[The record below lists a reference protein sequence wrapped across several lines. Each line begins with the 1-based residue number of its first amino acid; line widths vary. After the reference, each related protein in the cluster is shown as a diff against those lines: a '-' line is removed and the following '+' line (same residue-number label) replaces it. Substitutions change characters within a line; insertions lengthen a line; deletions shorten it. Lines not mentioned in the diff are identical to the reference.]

1 MKMFAF
7 NTLDT
12 YFIIWVWNQTENN
25 QSLLLTEM
33 PRPNSI
39 LLCDCRLWLSSLLRR
54 FLLLLPCEGLQIHL
68 SVWSENVKSSA
79 SPPSMLR
86 MPPVVAIL
94 ALDSSVVEPILM
106 HLSPSRATIM
116 QPRPSSREM
125 IMRARHAWTWAAHRN
140 KHNGLENKTF
150 YIKKGRYS
158 KNIIPLSWKRNA
170 KVTSRSDAHLLHMQ
184 GHRSFKLIRKRNVCL
199 W

>member
-1 MKMFAF
+1 MFRKSSTRSLMEAKWKCLLLTHLILISSSGF
-7 NTLDT
+7 ETRQK
-12 YFIIWVWNQTENN
+12 II
-25 QSLLLTEM
+25 SLLLTEM

-125 IMRARHAWTWAAHRN
+125 IMRARHAWTWAADRN
-140 KHNGLENKTF
+140 KHNGLGNKTF
-150 YIKKGRYS
+150 YIKKGRY
-158 KNIIPLSWKRNA
+158 
-170 KVTSRSDAHLLHMQ
+170 
-184 GHRSFKLIRKRNVCL
+184 
-199 W
+199 